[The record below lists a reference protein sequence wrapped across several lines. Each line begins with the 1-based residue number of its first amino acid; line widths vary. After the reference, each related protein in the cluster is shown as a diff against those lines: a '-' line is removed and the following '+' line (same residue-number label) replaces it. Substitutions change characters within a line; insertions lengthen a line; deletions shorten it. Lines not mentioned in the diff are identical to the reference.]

1 MKFELCVNV
10 SWGGLSMKKQSIIV
24 RPVSAYGR
32 TEYRAACEV
41 STVFLEL
48 LGQKVLTERNIEN
61 IKRLGYRV
69 YLKGGEL

>member
-1 MKFELCVNV
+1 MKT
-10 SWGGLSMKKQSIIV
+10 QSIIV

-32 TEYRAACEV
+32 TEYRAECEV
-41 STVFLEL
+41 STLFLGL
-48 LGQKVLTERNIEN
+48 LRQKVLTGQDIEN